1 MARKRSSQG
10 QRTRRRRLVHELER
24 RFSEHEL
31 PIYASAIAFRALV
44 ALIPLALLALG
55 LLGALGL
62 QDTWHDSI
70 APAIKPRVI
79 HPVYS
84 GINASAEK
92 VLTSGTAGLI
102 VFATALMIWDLTI
115 GISAIM
121 RALNLVHDVEERRPA
136 LQRVGTAVGLAAVTA
151 LCIIAAMLLVIVA
164 PRAGGALDVIL
175 GIVRWIVAPVLL
187 GLVVGL
193 LVRFGPAEKPEA
205 RWASAGSLLVIV
217 SWIVATLLFKLWIE
231 HVANF
236 KSAIGNL
243 TSLLLLTLY
252 LFVSAAIFLI
262 GAELDELLRKET
274 DGRGVALQDLVAA
287 VVRR

>member
-1 MARKRSSQG
+1 MPRKRSQA
-10 QRTRRRRLVHELER
+10 QRTKRRHLVDELRR

-44 ALIPLALLALG
+44 ALIPLALLGLG

-62 QDTWHDSI
+62 QDTWRDSI

-79 HPVYS
+79 HPVYN
-84 GINASAEK
+84 GIDAAASK
-92 VLTSGTAGLI
+92 VLSSGTAGLI
-102 VFATALMIWDLTI
+102 IFAAALVIWDLTI

-121 RALNLVHDVEERRPA
+121 RALNLVHDVEERRST
-136 LQRVGTAVGLAAVTA
+136 LQRLGTAVALAVATA
-151 LCIIAAMLLVIVA
+151 LCIVGAMLLVIVA
-164 PRAGGALDVIL
+164 PRAGGALDVTL
-175 GIVRWIVAPVLL
+175 GIVRWILAPVLL
-187 GLVVGL
+187 GVVVGL
-193 LVRFGPAEKPEA
+193 LVRFGPAEKPET

-236 KSAIGNL
+236 KSAVGSL

-252 LFVSAAIFLI
+252 LFVSAAIFLV

-274 DGRGVALQDLVAA
+274 NGRGVALPDLVAA